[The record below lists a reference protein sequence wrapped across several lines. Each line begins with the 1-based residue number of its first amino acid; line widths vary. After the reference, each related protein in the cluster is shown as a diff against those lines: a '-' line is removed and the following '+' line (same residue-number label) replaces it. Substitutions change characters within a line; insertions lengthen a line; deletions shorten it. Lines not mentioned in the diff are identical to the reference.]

1 MVRRRPDPDRIVRAS
16 RALAALVVVASAC
29 GDGQS
34 STPGA
39 AAGTPEPAS
48 SSATAASSTAPS
60 AELRPAPA
68 EGPTVI
74 FLGDSLTAGFGLAA
88 EQAYPAI
95 AARLLAQR
103 GLTVRAIN
111 AGVSG
116 DTTAGGL
123 ARLDWLLSQRPA
135 ILFVCLGAN
144 DGLRG
149 LPLDATEANMRAIVE
164 RSQRAGVRV
173 VLAGMQL
180 PPNYGPTYAAEFR
193 GIFTSLAKEY
203 ELDFVPFLL
212 EGVAADPALNLP
224 DGIHPNARGQ
234 EIVAETVARAL
245 EPVVKAAPRTG

>member
-1 MVRRRPDPDRIVRAS
+1 MVRTRFDPARIARS
-16 RALAALVVVASAC
+16 PRTRAALVAALGAVVAAC
-29 GDGQS
+29 GGEER

-39 AAGTPEPAS
+39 TTAAPEPAS
-48 SSATAASSTAPS
+48 SAAAPAS
-60 AELRPAPA
+60 PAEPRPAA
-68 EGPTVI
+68 GEGPTVV

-88 EQAYPAI
+88 EQAYPALV
-95 AARLLAQR
+95 ARRLAER
-103 GLTVRAIN
+103 GLAVRAIN

-123 ARLDWLLSQRPA
+123 SRLDWLLSQRPA

-149 LPLDATEANMRAIVE
+149 LPLDATESNLRAIVE
-164 RSQRAGVRV
+164 RSKSAGVRV
-173 VLAGMQL
+173 VLAGMQI
-180 PPNYGPTYAAEFR
+180 PPNYGPAYASAFRAIYTGLAE
-193 GIFTSLAKEY
+193 EY

-245 EPVVKAAPRTG
+245 EPVLKEAKG